1 MGLVDFRIKPGYT
14 ALVAKANQCHSMIKS
29 CNGNYQLQMTDFFDF
44 ISYYMVIPGYMLLD
58 GNVLLK
64 HFEASQEEI

>member
-1 MGLVDFRIKPGYT
+1 
-14 ALVAKANQCHSMIKS
+14 
-29 CNGNYQLQMTDFFDF
+29 MTDFFDF